1 MAQVRALISAGC
13 QPEKQCGPGLANP
26 ICSSPSLWPLPDRL
40 LRQGRK
46 LSEMTRAKGF
56 AEHAWLNSGTAG
68 RWHCSV
74 QGGHTEYILHV
85 GEKPKSPQRE
95 PWCCGCFLLLCG
107 VKLALLPMIT
117 GSWCNLFFYYYYY
130 YFAYLILKPVPSA
143 CVIGLAV
150 LQVAETCRAVIT
162 CLDPLLR
169 YGAENWLTA
178 KEKEGTEEH
187 SPAEAVM
194 QLSHP
199 KWLHGTGPG

>member
-1 MAQVRALISAGC
+1 MSDSGTYSRIRLFLNYYYFASSSSALGAGYLFLQGNMAQVRALISAGC

-117 GSWCNLFFYYYYY
+117 GS
-130 YFAYLILKPVPSA
+130 
-143 CVIGLAV
+143 
-150 LQVAETCRAVIT
+150 
-162 CLDPLLR
+162 
-169 YGAENWLTA
+169 
-178 KEKEGTEEH
+178 
-187 SPAEAVM
+187 
-194 QLSHP
+194 
-199 KWLHGTGPG
+199 